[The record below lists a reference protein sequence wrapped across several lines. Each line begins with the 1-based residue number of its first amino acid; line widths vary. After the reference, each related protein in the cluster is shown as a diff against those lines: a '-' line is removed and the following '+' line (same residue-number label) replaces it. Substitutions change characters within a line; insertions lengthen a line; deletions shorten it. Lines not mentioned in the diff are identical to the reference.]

1 MQLSNLMS
9 YIRDNLTG
17 TLIENDSMSNHC
29 SIRVG
34 GTVAGVFYPDTVEDI
49 SRVIKKCKEFNVKYK
64 VIGRGSNIIFPD
76 NDVNYLFIKISKTC
90 DEYEIIDNELIN
102 VDAGYSLQKLAKKL
116 SKEGFK
122 GLEFAGGIPASLG
135 GAIYMNAG
143 AHTGEIKDVIKEVV
157 CLDKDFKIVKFNKE
171 DCKFKYRK
179 SIFQNNDYIILN
191 ATLKMEKG
199 DKAQIFKKMSG
210 NLEYR
215 KEMQPLKW
223 PSFGSVFKNPP
234 GNHAGKIIDDLGL
247 KGHKIGGAQ
256 VSLKHANFIINN
268 GDATSKDVLDLIN
281 LIKKE
286 AKDKLNVDFETEVEI
301 FKEEYE
307 S

>member
-1 MQLSNLMS
+1 MQKDNLMS
-9 YIRDNLTG
+9 YIENNLTG
-17 TLIENDSMSNHC
+17 TLIQNDSMSNHC

-34 GTVAGVFYPDTVEDI
+34 GNVAGVFYPDTVEDI
-49 SRVIKKCKEFNVKYK
+49 TRVIKKCKEYDVKFK

-76 NDVNYLFIKISKTC
+76 NDIDYLFIKISNSN
-90 DEYEIIDNELIN
+90 DEYEIIGENLIN

-116 SKEGFK
+116 SKDGFK
-122 GLEFAGGIPASLG
+122 GLEFAGGIPSSLG

-143 AHTGEIKDVIKEVV
+143 AHTGEIKDIIKEVI
-157 CLDKDFKIVKFNKE
+157 CINKDYKVVKLTNKE
-171 DCKFKYRK
+171 CDFSYRK
-179 SIFQNNDYIILN
+179 SIFQKGEFIILS
-191 ATLKMEKG
+191 ATLEMEKG

-234 GNHAGKIIDDLGL
+234 GNHAGKIIDELGL
-247 KGHKIGGAQ
+247 KGYKIGGAQ
-256 VSLKHANFIINN
+256 VSSKHANFIINN
-268 GDATSKDVLDLIN
+268 GNAKSKDVIDLIN

-286 AKDKLNVDFETEVEI
+286 ALEKLNVELVTEVEI
-301 FKEEYE
+301 FKGEHE